1 MNFETVTSFENK
13 VAEFFNAPFAI
24 AVDSCT
30 HGVELC
36 LRLTQSQEI
45 SVPKRTYLSI
55 PFLAEKLKIKRTWRE
70 ENWKD
75 YYFLTEKIID
85 SAVLWKKNSYI
96 NSTFMCLSFQYQKHL
111 SLGRGGM
118 ILTDNEEAAIQ
129 LKKMSYDGRLPGLP
143 WRDQDIDTMGYHY
156 YMTPETAQLGLDKLP
171 AAIKNTPRQWVVTDW
186 PDLTQM
192 KIFKRS

>member
-1 MNFETVTSFENK
+1 MNFETVASFENK

-70 ENWKD
+70 ENLKD
-75 YYFLTEKIID
+75 YYFLTPEEF
-85 SAVLWKKNSYI
+85 KNI
-96 NSTFMCLSFQYQKHL
+96 
-111 SLGRGGM
+111 
-118 ILTDNEEAAIQ
+118 
-129 LKKMSYDGRLPGLP
+129 
-143 WRDQDIDTMGYHY
+143 
-156 YMTPETAQLGLDKLP
+156 
-171 AAIKNTPRQWVVTDW
+171 V
-186 PDLTQM
+186 
-192 KIFKRS
+192 IFFSNI